1 MYKEYIIYISRL
13 AECCIN
19 QVRKDEQLVGKL
31 YGKVFFSTYVIISCL
46 FTNDQSIIY
55 IFYLTGNPEWVHTK
69 KVFRQNHKYKPII
82 IYDPNTEK
90 TIGISKC
97 QPSLTLDFAFNCLE
111 NAELLMSKNKRDP
124 MTSGSVIS
132 ESSNSVTSS
141 PTKNGGSYSRYVHI

>member
-1 MYKEYIIYISRL
+1 M
-13 AECCIN
+13 
-19 QVRKDEQLVGKL
+19 
-31 YGKVFFSTYVIISCL
+31 

-141 PTKNGGSYSRYVHI
+141 PTKNGGSYSRYISEPEKWIKSWNQMKQFHGIFFGDIFHFLYATIVKF